1 MYQKS
6 TLDNG
11 LRIITSTMPHTRSV
25 SLGIFIG
32 TGSRYEEPEQAGVS
46 HFVEHL
52 CFKGAEKRAT
62 AKDIAEA
69 IEGVGGIING
79 GTDKETTMYWVKVA
93 RQHFPLALD
102 VLADIIR
109 YSKFEPRELE
119 KERNV
124 ILEELNMSMDAP
136 HIRVNMLIDE
146 VLWPNQALGRD
157 VVGTRE
163 TIAALTRDAILG
175 YVNQQYIPNNTVVAV
190 AGNISHEQ
198 VLTSLE
204 QAFADW
210 SPGTPRAWYPVVDA
224 QDQPRLLLEYKD
236 AEQCHLCIALRGLSL
251 FHPDRFA
258 LALLN
263 VVLGEGMSSR
273 LFLELRERHGLAYD
287 VHSYVN
293 QLFDSGAV
301 VVYAGVEPKHT
312 DSAIRIILDLLH
324 QLVEAQV
331 PEWELTKAKELV
343 KGRLLLRMED
353 SHSVSSWLGAQ
364 ELLVNRIYTVDE
376 VISIVDAISSE
387 DLKRVAQNLL
397 GSEKLCLAIVGPVRG
412 QKRLQR
418 LLKF

>member
-6 TLDNG
+6 TLGNG

-25 SLGIFIG
+25 CLGIFIG
-32 TGSRYEEPEQAGVS
+32 TGSRYEDSEQAGVS
-46 HFVEHL
+46 HFSEHL

-69 IEGVGGIING
+69 IEGVGGIINAS
-79 GTDKETTMYWVKVA
+79 TDKEATVYWVKVA
-93 RQHFPLALD
+93 RQHFALALD
-102 VLADIIR
+102 VLVDIIR
-109 YSKFEPRELE
+109 HSKFEAGEIE
-119 KERNV
+119 KERHV
-124 ILEELNMSMDAP
+124 ILEELNMSLDTP

-157 VVGTRE
+157 IIGTRE
-163 TIAALTRDAILG
+163 TIAALTRDTMLG
-175 YVNQQYIPNNTVVAV
+175 YVGRQYIPNNTVVAV
-190 AGNISHEQ
+190 AGDISHEE

-204 QAFADW
+204 QALADW
-210 SPGTPRAWYPVVDA
+210 PRGVPCSWYPAVEA
-224 QDQPRLLLEYKD
+224 QDQPRLQREYKD
-236 AEQCHLCIALRGLSL
+236 AEQCHLCLALHGLSL
-251 FHPDRFA
+251 FHPDRFI
-258 LALLN
+258 LDLLN

-293 QLFDSGAV
+293 HLLDSGSM

-312 DSAIRIILDLLH
+312 ESAIGVILDQLH
-324 QLVEAQV
+324 RLEEQV

-353 SHSVSSWLGAQ
+353 TRSVSSWLGSQ
-364 ELLVNRIYTVDE
+364 ELLMNQIFTVDD
-376 VISIVDAISSE
+376 VISIVDAISPDE
-387 DLKRVAQNLL
+387 LKRVAHNLL
-397 GSEKLCLAIVGPVRG
+397 STDKLCLAIVGPIRG

-418 LLKF
+418 LLKL